1 MGKYQTL
8 NVLNK
13 RSFLDDLRE
22 VDAVNEVTAMVN
34 GAGNRSTRRKIEK
47 ALNKTQN
54 ITKHANKKATERA
67 NKELLNKAEEDLV
80 WLYSMVGLTLI
91 KKYKWTNKGE
101 HGQIEA
107 FFDKMTSLMNQY
119 NDAGYTVYDCAN
131 ELEELTGISLQAEKH

>member
-8 NVLNK
+8 NVLNR

-54 ITKHANKKATERA
+54 IAKHANKKATERA

-80 WLYSMVGLTLI
+80 WLYSMVGLTLL
-91 KKYKWTNKGE
+91 KKYRWSNEGE

-131 ELEELTGISLQAEKH
+131 ELEELTGISLQTEKH